1 MKEPKYRI
9 ENGRKIYTIESRID
23 CLQRPA
29 PPKKAPTAPTAQ
41 NNTAVEPGATAPQSS
56 EQEDPD
62 VVSVHLR
69 LMTADDA
76 YPSVGWLGPQ
86 LVKYGHND
94 GQAAKEIVDIINKAS
109 RPVPLVWNHS
119 YDAHDIAGRVNDA
132 YWENSI
138 DIKPGANAWAR
149 VNRNFDPKAALGLE
163 TGEINATSIGVVME
177 KERSHP
183 DMDFETFVNLA
194 AEGAEVDGKQVA
206 WLPVKTL
213 EVFHHALVW
222 SGADPNS
229 GPRAITNSKDHEM
242 NGGDTASINAAKSAK
257 NPNRG
262 GVFMA
267 ENKALEILNSLCK
280 DLGFDV
286 ILSEGTE
293 IPADLLTRIKP
304 RVDAWREGLRRY
316 SEMESRLSRV
326 KTEILP
332 EATTASAMDILNALI
347 DKLPAAKYGEAFLAD
362 LRKQAVVAFDG
373 AKTDPANKPEL
384 TEAEKKLRGV
394 IEATTDVDTL
404 RAWIAEYSKA
414 KEDKFPNQDRHSS
427 TNEPLPPHASEDANM
442 TAEERRL
449 SASYKRW
456 MESQGGKK

>member
-9 ENGRKIYTIESRID
+9 ENGRKIYTMEDRID

-29 PPKKAPTAPTAQ
+29 PPKKAPTTPTAQ
-41 NNTAVEPGATAPQSS
+41 NNVAGEPGATPPTEGNS
-56 EQEDPD
+56 EDPD
-62 VVSVHLR
+62 VVSVHMR
-69 LMTADDA
+69 LMTASDA

-94 GQAAKEIVDIINKAS
+94 GQAAKEIVEIMNGAS

-132 YWENSI
+132 YWENSM
-138 DIKPGANAWAR
+138 DIRPGVNAWAR
-149 VNRNFDPKAALGLE
+149 VNKNFDAKAALGLE

-206 WLPVKTL
+206 WLPIKTL

-229 GPRAITNSKDHEM
+229 GPRAITNSENTEM
-242 NGGDTASINAAKSAK
+242 NGGDTASNNAVKSAK
-257 NPNRG
+257 NPNKG

-286 ILSEGTE
+286 ILSEGAE

-332 EATTASAMDILNALI
+332 DVATASAMDILNALI
-347 DKLPAAKYGEAFLAD
+347 DKLPAVKHGEAFLAD
-362 LRKQAVVAFDG
+362 LRSQALIAFDG
-373 AKTDPANKPEL
+373 AKTDPANKSEMTL
-384 TEAEKKLRGV
+384 AEKTVRGV
-394 IEATTDVDTL
+394 IESTTDLDAL
-404 RAWIAEYSKA
+404 KAWATEYSKEKKA
-414 KEDKFPNQDRHSS
+414 KFPKPDLHTSAD
-427 TNEPLPPHASEDANM
+427 EGLPPHVGVADI
-442 TAEERRL
+442 TAEQRKID
-449 SASYKRW
+449 ASFQRW
-456 MESQGGKK
+456 QGGKK